1 MNNLLHIHPAV
12 VHFPI
17 ALFVAALVFEAISLV
32 GKKESFH
39 EAAKYVFVF
48 ASLMTPVVVQT
59 GLWEFQKYQLHH
71 PVAETHEHFA
81 LYTLGVSLFTLVLFF
96 FEKKVP
102 AKLSRSIFLILL
114 SIVVVLVLTTA
125 YNGGRLVFEYGI
137 GIE

>member
-1 MNNLLHIHPAV
+1 MNSFLHIHPAV

-17 ALFVAALVFEAISLV
+17 ALFVAALMFEAISLI
-32 GKKESFH
+32 GKRESFH
-39 EAAKYVFVF
+39 QAAKYVFIF
-48 ASLMTPVVVQT
+48 AALVTPVAVQT
-59 GLWEFQKYQLHH
+59 GLWELHKHQLHH

-81 LYTLGVSLFTLVLFF
+81 FYTLGVSLFTLTLLF
-96 FEKKVP
+96 FEKKVS